1 MIRLESDKKH
11 GIKQDIKIAIV
22 AAQPF
27 GSLIFAVNGKT
38 LA

>member
-11 GIKQDIKIAIV
+11 GIKQDIMARV